1 MRIQRDIQR
10 STCRGIALVIV
21 MVVIMVLGVIAG
33 GFAYSMR
40 VEMRL
45 ARHSN
50 NDADLEW
57 MGRSGAEMAK
67 YVLGQKERIP
77 AEAGVEALNQKWAG
91 GSGSTNSVLEAI
103 SLDNIEIG
111 GGRMS
116 IKIVDS
122 ERRFNLNTADQ
133 QLIQQ
138 ALIMVGV
145 DAAEFPT
152 IVGAIEDWRDRD
164 NNARPSGAETDYYM
178 TLSPPYVAKNGWFDD
193 VSELLFLKGM
203 TPEIYWGASFSNVPP
218 SQFGRIGSGLLPSGS
233 RPTFG
238 IGLADVFTG
247 ISSGKLNIN
256 TASAA
261 TLQIIPS
268 IDENSAAAIVQFR
281 AGPDGVEG
289 TSDDMVFGKNAQLT
303 QVAGFNPQSLR
314 LVQQYI
320 DVRSLTFE
328 ATIEAEV
335 SGTRR
340 TFTALLRRKLNQPQ
354 DFDVVRFSWK

>member
-1 MRIQRDIQR
+1 MKLERHFQR
-10 STCRGIALVIV
+10 SNRAGIALVIV

-67 YVLGQKERIP
+67 FVLGQKERIP
-77 AEAGVEALNQKWAG
+77 SEAGVEALNQKWAG
-91 GSGSTNSVLEAI
+91 GSGSTNSILADI
-103 SLDNIEIG
+103 SLDNIQIG
-111 GGRMS
+111 GGTIS

-122 ERRFNLNTADQ
+122 ERRFNINTADQ

-138 ALIMVGV
+138 ALILIGV

-152 IVGAIEDWRDRD
+152 IVGSIEDWRDRD

-178 TLSPPYVAKNGWFDD
+178 TLNPPYVAKNGWFDD
-193 VSELLFLKGM
+193 VSELLFVKGM
-203 TPEIYWGASFSNVPP
+203 TPEIYWGASSSNVPP
-218 SQFGRIGSGLLPSGS
+218 SQFGRIGSGMLPSGS

-238 IGLADVFTG
+238 VGLADVFTA

-261 TLQIIPS
+261 TLQLIPTVDQNTANAII
-268 IDENSAAAIVQFR
+268 QYR

-289 TSDDMVFGKNAQLT
+289 TEDDMVLRGRGQLS
-303 QVAGFNPQSLR
+303 QIAGFNPQSLQ
-314 LVQQYI
+314 LVAGYI
-320 DVRSLTFE
+320 DFRSNTFE
-328 ATIEAEV
+328 VTIDAELT
-335 SGTRR
+335 GTRR
-340 TFTALLRRKLNQPQ
+340 TFTALLRRKLNQSQ
-354 DFDVVRFSWK
+354 DFDVIRFSWK